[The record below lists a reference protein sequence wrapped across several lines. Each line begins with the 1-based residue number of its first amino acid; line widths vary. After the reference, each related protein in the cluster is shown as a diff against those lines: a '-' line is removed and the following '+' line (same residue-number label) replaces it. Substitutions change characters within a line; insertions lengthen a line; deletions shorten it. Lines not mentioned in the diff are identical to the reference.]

1 MAILE
6 KFLGKQVEIP
16 ENLRYQM
23 KQGLWAKKLDKNI
36 VFGLTQPALVLL
48 GGVKDIEALVSD
60 GTIVKPGDSVFF
72 AITTKILYIDVPIG
86 GAIQY
91 NKSIQE
97 NPAAIGNNPYGDGWL
112 FRIQPEGDI
121 EKSYLTLASTKEYIL
136 SLSKTD
142 GLRNPLGLKGG
153 VSGMC
158 KAVYSGINNQNL

>member
-6 KFLGKQVEIP
+6 KFLGKHVEIP
-16 ENLRYQM
+16 EDLRYQM

-60 GTIVKPGDSVFF
+60 GAIVKPGDSVFF

-91 NKSIQE
+91 NKRVQE
-97 NPAAIGNNPYGDGWL
+97 NPAAIDDNPYGDGWL
-112 FRIQPEGDI
+112 FRVQPEDDI
-121 EKSYLTLASTKEYIL
+121 EKAYLTLASTKEYIL

-142 GLRNPLGLKGG
+142 GARNPLGLKSG
-153 VSGMC
+153 VSGIC

>member
-16 ENLRYQM
+16 ENMRYQM
-23 KQGLWAKKLDKNI
+23 KLGLWAKKLDKNI

-97 NPAAIGNNPYGDGWL
+97 NPAAIGDNPYGDGWL

-153 VSGMC
+153 VSGIC